1 MTTVRNQLPD
11 ALAQEAE
18 KEGLLA
24 SERVEKWLRD
34 ELKSRAL
41 GELTRISDR
50 VSAVPD
56 PAPMTPEEVAEEI
69 REMRAERRL
78 NVEHT
83 SSS

>member
-56 PAPMTPEEVAEEI
+56 PARMTPEEVAEEI

>member
-1 MTTVRNQLPD
+1 MTTVRIQLPD

>member
-1 MTTVRNQLPD
+1 MTTVRIQLPD

-56 PAPMTPEEVAEEI
+56 PARMTPEEVAEEI